1 MHFKCF
7 MLLLLSALLLSGRAR
22 VVYEE
27 VLIPTKCNVAKR
39 ERPSKSGKVS
49 VDVKAIFAYTQALE
63 RDLKNVQRRQDSM
76 KAMPKL
82 KRFWFYFRWFLIGK
96 YHCNISPSYKRFWF
110 VIHKALWGVIII
122 CVALSIG
129 RVIEGGLL

>member
-1 MHFKCF
+1 M
-7 MLLLLSALLLSGRAR
+7 
-22 VVYEE
+22 
-27 VLIPTKCNVAKR
+27 
-39 ERPSKSGKVS
+39 
-49 VDVKAIFAYTQALE
+49 KAI
-63 RDLKNVQRRQDSM
+63 
-76 KAMPKL
+76 PKL

-96 YHCNISPSYKRFWF
+96 YHCDISPTLKRFWF